1 MLMAYPQTEISHLLF
16 KGWTCFGIKS
26 ETTPTICV
34 SQMTVKFII
43 CLETELFVEKQ
54 YTVMMGRQST
64 IVSVI
69 VLDDSFFMGTGR
81 ELLQFTI
88 EESRSSL

>member
-1 MLMAYPQTEISHLLF
+1 
-16 KGWTCFGIKS
+16 
-26 ETTPTICV
+26 
-34 SQMTVKFII
+34 MTVKFII

-88 EESRSSL
+88 E